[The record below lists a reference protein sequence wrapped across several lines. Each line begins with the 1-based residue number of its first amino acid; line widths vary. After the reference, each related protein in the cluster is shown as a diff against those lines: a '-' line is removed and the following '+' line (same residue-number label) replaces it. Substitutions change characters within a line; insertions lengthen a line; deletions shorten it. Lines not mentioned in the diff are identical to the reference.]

1 MTDREPCPNCA
12 ALSFV
17 CGIFFSAK
25 PNLRATNLAFKL
37 SHREFKRGNGSTKSL
52 QDAVRLH
59 LENTVE
65 AK

>member
-1 MTDREPCPNCA
+1 M
-12 ALSFV
+12 ALHSPRF
-17 CGIFFSAK
+17 GYLGFFFGKKPPK
-25 PNLRATNLAFKL
+25 PNLRATNVAFKL